1 MKRGGEDC
9 ILFKRLCV
17 RFPRFVASFV
27 FPHGNAIKLAA
38 EIYAPMEET
47 LFQPPKV
54 SGLSAGSDDQQ
65 ITIQL
70 GYDGCEQ

>member
-1 MKRGGEDC
+1 
-9 ILFKRLCV
+9 
-17 RFPRFVASFV
+17 
-27 FPHGNAIKLAA
+27 
-38 EIYAPMEET
+38 MEET

-70 GYDGCEQ
+70 GDGCEQ

>member
-1 MKRGGEDC
+1 LRPIPTDC
-9 ILFKRLCV
+9 RQLRL
-17 RFPRFVASFV
+17 SD
-27 FPHGNAIKLAA
+27 GNEIKPAA
-38 EIYAPMEET
+38 EMYAPMEET
-47 LFQPPKV
+47 LFQPPKA